1 MADSAKEEAAKR
13 RQAERERRQNRIKA
27 SSANRMAKIT
37 GVAGTR
43 DYKEDVKPIALTT
56 NSSNSSNSSDSI
68 NISNI
73 SNGNE
78 FNGTNGSSGNE
89 KTDVAGDPEVPSL
102 HDLLNGKGPTDLS
115 SLFAQL
121 RKANPQAGFDG
132 EGVPDIWGSKAM
144 DANGA
149 SGASSTNGATSANR
163 GLNKSKPLNS
173 HYFDLMHL
181 VLAFGL
187 GLYAAF
193 YNPSK
198 VVPIFSAGEIVLLSL
213 QLLAG
218 QPGFSFMDLP
228 FIGLF
233 MNMLPSNRK
242 NQLQFVGMFVTLV
255 RHAYR
260 DLAILVFA
268 FGVATYGS
276 IEYIRPIL

>member
-56 NSSNSSNSSDSI
+56 NSSNSSDSI
-68 NISNI
+68 NSSNI
-73 SNGNE
+73 SNSSNS
-78 FNGTNGSSGNE
+78 FNGNGTSGNE

-144 DANGA
+144 DANG
-149 SGASSTNGATSANR
+149 TNGTSGTNGTNTVANR